1 MREGASSER
10 RIKLGDKRCE
20 LFILIRPK
28 KQNIPHVSHYNPMGQ
43 FDQNTVPNYNSMHPN
58 KFQAPHHNN
67 FQSFPNT
74 NNNNINPLPDRNP
87 RNHLFDNLKHM
98 NMSQFN
104 NNGGDMVPNNMMG
117 NPNMNNNFQNK
128 PPGNFSM
135 RPMPNGPNPNDFF
148 QGPQQQQQQY
158 PPNNQSIDFNKVF
171 SNYFIRFLQ

>member
-10 RIKLGDKRCE
+10 RMKLGDKRCE

-28 KQNIPHVSHYNPMGQ
+28 KQNIPHVNHYNPMGQ

-58 KFQAPHHNN
+58 KFQPPHHSN
-67 FQSFPNT
+67 FQSFPN
-74 NNNNINPLPDRNP
+74 NGGNINPIPDRNP

-98 NMSQFN
+98 NMTQFN
-104 NNGGDMVPNNMMG
+104 NNGGDMVTNNMMG
-117 NPNMNNNFQNK
+117 NPNMNSNFGNK

-158 PPNNQSIDFNKVF
+158 PPNNQSIDFNKLSF
-171 SNYFIRFLQ
+171 N